1 MIFIDICHLFNPWLQ
16 VCVVVT
22 KCDCNR
28 VCVCVCVMETVLF
41 SMLAVKEE
49 NISPQEVSS
58 DGQQVDCV
66 GPQKQSSFRPAAKPD
81 PSFAFQS
88 VGQ

>member
-1 MIFIDICHLFNPWLQ
+1 MCHG
-16 VCVVVT
+16 
-22 KCDCNR
+22 
-28 VCVCVCVMETVLF
+28 TVLF